1 MTLDPV
7 ETNPAHYSTVFEND
21 RVRVL
26 EYRDAPGESTTPHD
40 HPDSVMCTLS
50 TVTRRLSSGDAT
62 FEVRLPAGAAVWLP
76 AQRHPGQN
84 IGDGETH
91 VMLIE
96 LKGGG
101 ADDLDHEEHRDD
113 AGGDDE
119 AGLVRHAGGVIVPVP
134 VVV

>member
-7 ETNPAHYSTVFEND
+7 ETNPSHYSTVFEND

-26 EYRDAPGESTTPHD
+26 EYRDAPGESTTAHD
-40 HPDSVMCTLS
+40 HPDSVMCTL
-50 TVTRRLSSGDAT
+50 TGFRRRLTSGDNS
-62 FEVRLPAGAAVWLP
+62 FEVQLPAGAAVWLP
-76 AQRHPGQN
+76 AQRHSGHN

-101 ADDLDHEEHRDD
+101 ADPATSGMLGPSTVAPDGD
-113 AGGDDE
+113 APFESG
-119 AGLVRHAGGVIVPVP
+119 HA
-134 VVV
+134 

>member
-1 MTLDPV
+1 MTLDPT

-50 TVTRRLSSGDAT
+50 AVKRRLVSGGNE
-62 FEVRLPAGAAVWLP
+62 FEVQLPAGVAVWLP
-76 AQRHPGQN
+76 AQRHSGHN
-84 IGDGETH
+84 IGDEETH
-91 VMLIE
+91 VLLVE

-101 ADDLDHEEHRDD
+101 QDPATSGVLGPDPMG
-113 AGGDDE
+113 AGS
-119 AGLVRHAGGVIVPVP
+119 V
-134 VVV
+134 

>member
-7 ETNPAHYSTVFEND
+7 DTNPAHYSTVFEND

-50 TVTRRLSSGDAT
+50 SFTRRLASGEHT
-62 FEVRLPAGAAVWLP
+62 FDVQLPAGTAVWLP
-76 AQRHPGQN
+76 AQRHSGHN
-84 IGDGETH
+84 TGDTETH

-101 ADDLDHEEHRDD
+101 ADPEASGMLGPDVAGAGSSSGTPAD
-113 AGGDDE
+113 ADASFGSG
-119 AGLVRHAGGVIVPVP
+119 HA
-134 VVV
+134 

>member
-76 AQRHPGQN
+76 AQRHSGHN

-101 ADDLDHEEHRDD
+101 ADPATSGMLGPNAVPAEGD
-113 AGGDDE
+113 APFGSGR
-119 AGLVRHAGGVIVPVP
+119 A
-134 VVV
+134 